1 MSGKVSING
10 VLVAKEQAVV
20 SVYDH
25 GLLYGD
31 GVFEGMRSYN
41 GRVFRLQQHL
51 RRLWESARSIWLE
64 IPITQEAMAKAVND
78 TLAANG
84 IKDGYIRL
92 VVTRGVGTLGL
103 DPNRCG
109 QPQVIIITDHI
120 TMYPKEFYENGLEIV
135 TAATMRNHPAA
146 LNPLSVNGSTLRYP
160 IALRRRNTSS
170 VRLIV
175 AWSVPKPM
183 YSANVQSWTETLLTG
198 TPCPLQSGGAAVA
211 VPAVPSARF
220 RSSRRFASAAA
231 RRTGI
236 R

>member
-1 MSGKVSING
+1 MATAAPASSISAHSAPSAVPSPKSSPAPAMTTLKIYISGK
-10 VLVAKEQAVV
+10 LYDKEDAKV

-41 GRVFRLQQHL
+41 GRVFRLEQHL
-51 RRLWESARSIWLE
+51 RRLWESARSLWLE
-64 IPITQEAMAKAVND
+64 IPMTPEAMGKAVNE

-84 IKDGYIRL
+84 IKDGYVRL

-135 TAATMRNHPAA
+135 TASTMRNHPAA
-146 LNPLSVNGSTLRYP
+146 
-160 IALRRRNTSS
+160 
-170 VRLIV
+170 
-175 AWSVPKPM
+175 
-183 YSANVQSWTETLLTG
+183 
-198 TPCPLQSGGAAVA
+198 
-211 VPAVPSARF
+211 
-220 RSSRRFASAAA
+220 
-231 RRTGI
+231 
-236 R
+236 